1 MKMIVQKLRISC
13 VPASFADSRGEFRS
27 DCRQSFDTTAMI
39 GYTTANINGGKN
51 SIVRI
56 IYQLLAVTLALFF
69 AIAALYY
76 FFQRKAAAAQKENIR
91 IQKELNDKLELALA
105 QAESASKAKSDFLTN
120 MSHDIRTP
128 MNAIVGM
135 TNLAMQNVGDP
146 AKTTEDLK
154 IVQSSSK
161 HLLSLINDVL
171 DLSKIK
177 SGKMVFSNEPFTL
190 TSVIDDT
197 VGIMMP
203 MFGAKSQKFSIKV
216 IKLTHEFLIG
226 DQTRLKQVLVN
237 LLNNANK
244 YTPAGGKIDFII
256 EELHTNDNSGTRY
269 RFAVSDTGIGIA
281 AEKINA
287 IWTPFIRETN
297 TTVNAIEGTGLGLS
311 IVKTVVE
318 QQGGIVSVTSEK
330 GKGSVFTFEMP
341 FAMQDETAALSRFE
355 FLKDK
360 RILLF
365 EDTKGSC
372 NDIREL
378 FRGVVENV
386 DVQSDLLAV
395 IGLLNSQPAYYAAIV
410 EQQNRSFTVISE
422 LRKNAPALPILLTS
436 GDISDLEEGASAA
449 GADALLQRPVFRCTL
464 FEKLMSANNEASQSS
479 EKEHY
484 LDGKR
489 ILVVDDQPINRMI
502 ARLMLEQAGAVCEES
517 ENGKNAAA
525 LFEKSKIGYYDLIL
539 MDVMMPVMGGYE
551 ATRLIRSADRT
562 DAKTIPIIA
571 MTANAF
577 AEDIEKSRQA
587 GMNAHLSKL
596 IEPQSMKDV
605 LIQVFS

>member
-1 MKMIVQKLRISC
+1 
-13 VPASFADSRGEFRS
+13 
-27 DCRQSFDTTAMI
+27 
-39 GYTTANINGGKN
+39 
-51 SIVRI
+51 
-56 IYQLLAVTLALFF
+56 
-69 AIAALYY
+69 
-76 FFQRKAAAAQKENIR
+76 
-91 IQKELNDKLELALA
+91 
-105 QAESASKAKSDFLTN
+105 
-120 MSHDIRTP
+120 
-128 MNAIVGM
+128 
-135 TNLAMQNVGDP
+135 
-146 AKTTEDLK
+146 
-154 IVQSSSK
+154 
-161 HLLSLINDVL
+161 
-171 DLSKIK
+171 
-177 SGKMVFSNEPFTL
+177 
-190 TSVIDDT
+190 
-197 VGIMMP
+197 
-203 MFGAKSQKFSIKV
+203 
-216 IKLTHEFLIG
+216 
-226 DQTRLKQVLVN
+226 
-237 LLNNANK
+237 
-244 YTPAGGKIDFII
+244 
-256 EELHTNDNSGTRY
+256 
-269 RFAVSDTGIGIA
+269 
-281 AEKINA
+281 
-287 IWTPFIRETN
+287 
-297 TTVNAIEGTGLGLS
+297 
-311 IVKTVVE
+311 
-318 QQGGIVSVTSEK
+318 
-330 GKGSVFTFEMP
+330 
-341 FAMQDETAALSRFE
+341 
-355 FLKDK
+355 
-360 RILLF
+360 
-365 EDTKGSC
+365 
-372 NDIREL
+372 
-378 FRGVVENV
+378 
-386 DVQSDLLAV
+386 
-395 IGLLNSQPAYYAAIV
+395 LLNSQPAYYAAIV